1 MDLVTL
7 TANSSQLASIVTSED
22 GLMAFIVVFLVCLVL
37 FRRIK

>member
-7 TANSSQLASIVTSED
+7 TANSYQLASIATSED

-37 FRRIK
+37 FRRYL